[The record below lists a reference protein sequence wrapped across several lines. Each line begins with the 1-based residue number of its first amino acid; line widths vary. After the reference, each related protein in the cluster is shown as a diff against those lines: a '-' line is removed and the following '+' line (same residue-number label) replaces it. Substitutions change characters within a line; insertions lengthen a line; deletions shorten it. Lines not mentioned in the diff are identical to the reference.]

1 MSTPFVARAAQVAR
15 LTEALGRARTG
26 TPSLVLLGADAGVGK
41 TRLVRE
47 VAARAAAGGARVVT
61 GHCVDLGE
69 IGLPYLPFAEA
80 LGALHAL
87 DPDAVRAVVAAR
99 PALARLAG
107 PGTAA
112 PPGDDAGDRL
122 QLFEGV
128 VEALAACASP
138 DRPLLLVLEDVHWA
152 DASSR
157 DLLRF
162 LVSRLTAQPV
172 LVVVTYRTDDL
183 HRRHPWRP
191 VAAELARHPR
201 TERLP
206 LDPFT
211 EDELR
216 AFTAAVTGEPLP
228 DPQLR
233 RVRERAEG
241 NAYFTEELLEAGA
254 DADELP
260 WSLGDVL
267 RTRVEQL
274 EPGPLRLVQLAS
286 AAGRRVDEPLLRA
299 AARADDDPALREPGA
314 VERALRDAV
323 AHHVLVVEDGR
334 IAFRHALLAEAVYTD
349 LLPGELSGVHRAYL
363 RALDAEPGVGT
374 AAQRAAHAVRAP
386 DLPVALRASWD
397 AAVQAH
403 RVLAPTEE
411 LRHLEV
417 VLRLW
422 DAVPDEAARLPE
434 HRAGVLLRAA
444 GAASRA
450 GAPDR
455 AVQLARSALDA
466 PGTTP
471 AERPVVRTALAR
483 HLLGVDD
490 VPAALAEATRAVAEL
505 PDDPT
510 PARAWALATYARA
523 AVNAGREDE
532 GEQLAA
538 RAVEIARAVGD
549 AAAESDAMATLA
561 VAERLDHTHATRLL
575 AEALERAVGA
585 DDRATELRIRYN
597 LASAHYDVG
606 DLARAAEASAAGV
619 ARARA
624 LGMAWAPHGVDLHAL
639 DATIRFTL
647 GDLSARVVAPDDA
660 GDVPEFAAALVAAAD
675 LWAAVARGDAD
686 VVERARALERWWDRD
701 PLVALLAGGNAV
713 DALTWQ
719 GRPAEARA
727 LLDRVDA
734 HMRSVW
740 PEMYTGGIRMSA
752 LALAATADEAAA
764 RRLAGAS
771 VDDLVADADARLER
785 AERTATGRRPR
796 SGGIGPEGRA
806 WLARARAEH
815 ARVVAPGDPA
825 PWAVTVEA
833 FGYGHAYEQAR
844 SRWRW
849 AEALLEAGE
858 RGPAAEQA
866 AAALDAAQRMGA
878 APLAAAVR
886 DLARRGR
893 LDVAGVRA
901 ETVDV
906 LTAREAEVL
915 ALVAQ
920 GLSNRQIGERLFI
933 SGKTVS
939 VHVSNVLAKLG
950 ASGRTEAVTLAHRRG
965 LLTPAP

>member
-1 MSTPFVARAAQVAR
+1 MSTPFVARSAQVAR
-15 LTEALGRARTG
+15 LTEALGRARAG

-47 VAARAAAGGARVVT
+47 VAERAGADGARVVT

-87 DPDAVRAVVAAR
+87 DPDAVRAVAAAR

-107 PGTAA
+107 PGTVA
-112 PPGDDAGDRL
+112 PPGDDAADRL

-128 VEALAACASP
+128 VEALAASASP
-138 DRPLLLVLEDVHWA
+138 DRPLLLVLEDMHWA

-162 LVSRLTAQPV
+162 LVSRLAGQHL

-201 TERLP
+201 SERLL

-216 AFTAAVTGEPLP
+216 DFTAAVAGAPLP
-228 DPQLR
+228 DPLLR

-254 DADELP
+254 DSDALP
-260 WSLGDVL
+260 WTLGDVL

-274 EPGPLRLVQLAS
+274 EPAPLRLVQLAS

-299 AARADDDPALREPGA
+299 AAGADGDPALAAPGA

-323 AHHVLVVEDGR
+323 AQHVLVVEDGR

-349 LLPGELSGVHRAYL
+349 LLPGELGGVHRAYL

-422 DAVPDEAARLPE
+422 DAAPEVAAALPE

-450 GAPDR
+450 GAADR
-455 AVQLARSALDA
+455 AVQLARSALEA
-466 PGTTP
+466 PDTP
-471 AERPVVRTALAR
+471 PGERPAVRTMVAR

-490 VPAALAEATRAVAEL
+490 VPTALDEAARAVAEL
-505 PDDPT
+505 PDAPT

-532 GEQLAA
+532 AEQLAG
-538 RAVEIARAVGD
+538 RAVEIAREVGD

-561 VAERLDHTHATRLL
+561 LAERLDHAQSARLL

-585 DDRATELRIRYN
+585 EDRATELRIRYN

-606 DLARAAEASAAGV
+606 DLPRAAQASATGV

-624 LGMAWAPHGVDLHAL
+624 LGMSWAPHGVDLHAL
-639 DATIRFTL
+639 DAMIRFAR
-647 GDLSARVVAPDDA
+647 GDLSPRAPGPDDD
-660 GDVPEFAAALVAAAD
+660 GDVPEFAAALVAAGD
-675 LWAAVARGDAD
+675 LWAAVARGDDDA
-686 VVERARALERWWDRD
+686 VGRAQALERWWDRD

-719 GRPAEARA
+719 GRPAQARE

-734 HMRSVW
+734 HLRSVW
-740 PEMYTGGIRMSA
+740 PQMYTGGIRMSA
-752 LALAATADEAAA
+752 LALAATADEAAV
-764 RRLAGAS
+764 RRLAGAA
-771 VDDLVADADARLER
+771 VDDLLADADARLDR
-785 AERTATGRRPR
+785 AERTAQARRPR
-796 SGGIGPEGRA
+796 PGGMGPEGRA

-815 ARVVAPGDPA
+815 ARARSEAAPALWASTVA
-825 PWAVTVEA
+825 E
-833 FGYGHAYEQAR
+833 FGYGHAYEEAR

-849 AEALLEAGE
+849 AEALLVAGD
-858 RGPAAEQA
+858 RAAATTQA
-866 AAALDAAQRMGA
+866 ASALAAAQGMGA
-878 APLAAAVR
+878 RPLAEAVR
-886 DLARRGR
+886 DLVRRGR

-901 ETVDV
+901 QGVDV

-939 VHVSNVLAKLG
+939 VHVSNVLGKLG
-950 ASGRTEAVTLAHRRG
+950 ASGRTEAVTVAHRRG
-965 LLTPAP
+965 LLTPRA